1 MSFDVFGS
9 PLTKKQKFDV
19 FNYGKI
25 IGNLIEE
32 RIKKTPLDKILSEN
46 VAIKITKESGRLE

>member
-1 MSFDVFGS
+1 MSFDVFRS
-9 PLTKKQKFDV
+9 PLAKKQKFDV

-32 RIKKTPLDKILSEN
+32 RIKKPPL
-46 VAIKITKESGRLE
+46 IKF